1 MSTDTRVQPTSH
13 HDIYTKNPIDG
24 LAIPTH
30 DYVALAQASLTDTYT
45 FRKNT
50 ATATGVSG
58 TLVAT
63 ITITYTDSGKG
74 TISSVEKT

>member
-1 MSTDTRVQPTSH
+1 MSADTRVQPTSH

-30 DYVALAQASLTDTYT
+30 DYIALSQASLTDVYT
-45 FRKNT
+45 FRKNVGSL
-50 ATATGVSG
+50 TGVSG

-63 ITITYTDSGKG
+63 ITITYTSSAKT
-74 TISSVEKT
+74 TIASVAKT